1 MKDKQYYS
9 TLLKKIRLDLKA
21 DGFGSFEYSVSEK
34 NNGMCSVSVMNK
46 TCSFVITNLNKKSD
60 EEISYKIGERL
71 SKGCAK
77 PINESLKKEENRKK
91 FRELVMKYHPDK
103 GGDNSIMARINAS
116 KVSDEVF
123 ERLYNELSGKAV
135 VKSST
140 EKRIKNFA
148 EYEKVFDSINTY
160 LEREGKPEVF
170 YVIFSD
176 GRVTFSLHDRRFT
189 MFNIDKFA
197 SKEELAKKAY
207 EKIQEE
213 FFKKR

>member
-1 MKDKQYYS
+1 
-9 TLLKKIRLDLKA
+9 
-21 DGFGSFEYSVSEK
+21 
-34 NNGMCSVSVMNK
+34 
-46 TCSFVITNLNKKSD
+46 
-60 EEISYKIGERL
+60 
-71 SKGCAK
+71 
-77 PINESLKKEENRKK
+77 
-91 FRELVMKYHPDK
+91 MKYHPDK